1 MGMPIAERLAK
12 KRTLLE
18 WLRWQVV
25 VTEREIRDLER
36 EDAEERRRREV
47 AHRELRWTMSEPRAV
62 EGHPV
67 LHRGNCSLAA
77 QYGGVELLD
86 REGVIA
92 AAEMHPDLELCDVC
106 APWGSLGI
114 DKPADRPAART
125 GIDEFP

>member
-1 MGMPIAERLAK
+1 MEMPIPVRLDM
-12 KRTLLE
+12 KRAVLT
-18 WLRWQVV
+18 WLRWQVA
-25 VTEREIRDLER
+25 VTEREIRALER
-36 EDAEERRRREV
+36 QDAEERRRREV

-77 QYGGVELLD
+77 QYGGAQLLD

-114 DKPADRPAART
+114 DKPT
-125 GIDEFP
+125 GGRAPGPGVEFP